1 MQATIMG
8 NFPTAAELKLPK
20 TKQRGKIY
28 SLVESMRWWGG
39 ERRKLERKG
48 GGHWRE
54 RDRGR
59 GRERDYKTMR
69 KNFFQKYSPV
79 TSIIILPFL
88 TSCDL
93 SFIKKPH

>member
-48 GGHWRE
+48 GGIGERE
-54 RDRGR
+54 IEGE
-59 GRERDYKTMR
+59 GEREIT
-69 KNFFQKYSPV
+69 
-79 TSIIILPFL
+79 
-88 TSCDL
+88 
-93 SFIKKPH
+93 KP